1 VADHAIDNVVF
12 DLGGVLID
20 WNPRYLYRQLIDDE
34 EAMEQFLADV
44 CSPGWNARLDSGHPW
59 ADEIEGLAARHPE
72 QRDLIIA
79 YRARWSEMVAGA
91 IDETVQVLA
100 ELRRRPV
107 GLYALS
113 NWSAET
119 FPLARERFEFLD
131 WFDGVVISGEIGICK
146 PDARIFR
153 QLIER
158 FELEPA
164 RTVFVD
170 DAPQNVQAAERLGMV
185 ALQFRNADTLRAE
198 LVRLRL
204 LEWSASRD
212 PVREAP
218 GTTMQ

>member
-1 VADHAIDNVVF
+1 MSQDGVSSVVF

-34 EAMEQFLADV
+34 LAMEQFLADV
-44 CSPGWNARLDSGHPW
+44 CSPEWNARLDAGHSW
-59 ADEIEGLAARHPE
+59 ADEIESLAARHPE
-72 QRDLIIA
+72 QRELIIA

-91 IDETVQVLA
+91 IDGTVQVLA

-119 FPLARERFEFLD
+119 FALARERFDFLG
-131 WFDGVVISGEIGICK
+131 WFDGILLSGEIGICK

-158 FELEPA
+158 HELEPA

-170 DAPQNVQAAERLGMV
+170 DVLQNVEAADRQGMV
-185 ALQFRNADTLRAE
+185 ALHFRDAGTLRSQ
-198 LVRLRL
+198 LIRLGL
-204 LEWSASRD
+204 LD
-212 PVREAP
+212 
-218 GTTMQ
+218 

>member
-1 VADHAIDNVVF
+1 MSHHGVTSVIF

-20 WNPRYLYRQLIDDE
+20 WNPRYLYRQLIADE
-34 EAMEQFLADV
+34 VVMEQFLADV
-44 CSPGWNARLDSGHPW
+44 CSPEWNARLDAGHSW
-59 ADEIEGLAARHPE
+59 ADEIESLAARHPE
-72 QRDLIIA
+72 QRELIVA

-119 FPLARERFEFLD
+119 FPLARERFDFLG
-131 WFDGVVISGEIGICK
+131 WFDGILLSGEIGICK
-146 PDARIFR
+146 PDPRIFR

-158 FELEPA
+158 YGLEPA

-170 DAPQNVQAAERLGMV
+170 DLLRNVEAADQQGMA
-185 ALQFRNADTLRAE
+185 ALKFRNAAE
-198 LVRLRL
+198 LRSELVSLGL
-204 LEWSASRD
+204 LK
-212 PVREAP
+212 
-218 GTTMQ
+218 

>member
-1 VADHAIDNVVF
+1 MSHHGVTSVIF

-20 WNPRYLYRQLIDDE
+20 WNPRYLYRQLIADE
-34 EAMEQFLADV
+34 VVMEQFLADV
-44 CSPGWNARLDSGHPW
+44 CSPEWNARLDAGHSW
-59 ADEIEGLAARHPE
+59 ADEIESLAARHPE
-72 QRDLIIA
+72 QRELIVA

-119 FPLARERFEFLD
+119 FPLARERFDFLG
-131 WFDGVVISGEIGICK
+131 WFDGILLSGEIGICK
-146 PDARIFR
+146 PDPRIFR

-158 FELEPA
+158 YGLEPA

-170 DAPQNVQAAERLGMV
+170 DLLRNVEAADQQGMA
-185 ALQFRNADTLRAE
+185 ALQFRNAAELRSE
-198 LVRLRL
+198 LVRLGL
-204 LEWSASRD
+204 LK
-212 PVREAP
+212 
-218 GTTMQ
+218 